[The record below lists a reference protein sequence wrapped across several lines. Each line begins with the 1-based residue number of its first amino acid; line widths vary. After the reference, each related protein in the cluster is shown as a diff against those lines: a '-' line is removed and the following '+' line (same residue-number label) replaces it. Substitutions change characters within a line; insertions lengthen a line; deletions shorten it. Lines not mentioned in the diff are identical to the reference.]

1 MAFIPVADTAKVA
14 ITMLQRGQRLVN
26 VFHFTKAGG
35 YTTEAEVND
44 LAGNFATAWI
54 ANIAPLQAN
63 TVTGLTV
70 TATDLSVDGGAGAE
84 IAIVYTGGGG
94 GGDLPTNCTISVKWN
109 TGHAGRSYRG
119 RTYFVGMVVGAV
131 VGDDISGA
139 YGTSLTTAFDAL
151 LDDMA
156 GFGDTMCVVSYY
168 HLGVP
173 RAAGLVTPI
182 TNSSLAD
189 LHIDSQRRRL
199 AGRGT

>member
-1 MAFIPVADTAKVA
+1 MATEGRRTVAIVSLKRTERRPPFYCCGSRWNNAMAFIPVADTAKVA

-84 IAIVYTGGGG
+84 IAI
-94 GGDLPTNCTISVKWN
+94 
-109 TGHAGRSYRG
+109 
-119 RTYFVGMVVGAV
+119 
-131 VGDDISGA
+131 
-139 YGTSLTTAFDAL
+139 
-151 LDDMA
+151 
-156 GFGDTMCVVSYY
+156 GDTMCVVSYY

>member
-1 MAFIPVADTAKVA
+1 MPFIPAADTAKVA
-14 ITMLQRGQRLVN
+14 ITMLQRGQRVVN

-35 YTTEAEVND
+35 YTTETEVNT
-44 LAGNFATAWI
+44 LAGNFATAWV
-54 ANIAPLQAN
+54 ANIAPLQAS
-63 TVTGLTV
+63 TVTGLNV
-70 TATDLSVDGGAGAE
+70 TATDVSTSGGAGAE
-84 IAIVYTGGGG
+84 IAIVYGGGG
-94 GGDLPTNCTISVKWN
+94 GSGDLPTNCTVSVKWN
-109 TGHAGRSYRG
+109 TGFSGRSFRG

-139 YGTSLTTAFDAL
+139 YGTSLTTAFDNL
-151 LDDMA
+151 LSDMA
-156 GFGDTMCVVSYY
+156 GFGDTMVVVSYF

-173 RAAGLVTPI
+173 RTSAVVTPI